1 MCDSVIQ
8 QQHRLKW
15 NVKKTKPSHC
25 HLQEKQG
32 LWWAGRVF
40 FFLSLT
46 QMHNHVLRPCL
57 AGRHLIEL
65 CHHADYF
72 LLQMINCVQGVLGNS
87 AHLFLCCSQQVTNGR
102 GDNMT
107 NLSGLQFNVNY
118 MSIKITFAVLATG
131 CTISAAIVAQTGLT
145 GTLSCFITSVSHS
158 WWWFGESLLT
168 SCGFATDPPVRAES
182 DNLTGSIMSALRNF
196 LFNCAINAGVK
207 SC

>member
-32 LWWAGRVF
+32 PWWAGRVF

-118 MSIKITFAVLATG
+118 MSIKICRSCYWMHNFSCYCSSDWSNWYPLLLHYK
-131 CTISAAIVAQTGLT
+131 CIAQLKGWTWSDGK
-145 GTLSCFITSVSHS
+145 GR
-158 WWWFGESLLT
+158 E
-168 SCGFATDPPVRAES
+168 GFDT
-182 DNLTGSIMSALRNF
+182 
-196 LFNCAINAGVK
+196 
-207 SC
+207 